1 MKNYR
6 LNCYQIIKQ
15 MIKIFIPILSKL
27 FLPKFLPKT
36 TLNNASPHLF
46 NKNEARKRNSITI
59 KYYYKSA
66 NPDSF
71 NFSIAI
77 SRPSEDQKAQR

>member
-15 MIKIFIPILSKL
+15 MIKIFVPILSKH
-27 FLPKFLPKT
+27 FYSYPKRPST
-36 TLNNASPHLF
+36 TRASPHLF

-59 KYYYKSA
+59 EYYYKSA

-71 NFSIAI
+71 NVSIAI
-77 SRPSEDQKAQR
+77 SRPSKDQKAQH

>member
-27 FLPKFLPKT
+27 LPKT

-59 KYYYKSA
+59 EYYYKSA

-71 NFSIAI
+71 NVSIAI
-77 SRPSEDQKAQR
+77 SSPSEDQKAQR